1 MREGLAEALQRHST
15 VPLDG
20 CVTSKCPRSSAKRGR
35 RSSSCSVKG
44 GERNLCKTSVL
55 LFWEAVPSAPIGL
68 LRQEHL
74 LLLFEEPVSRMN
86 LRF

>member
-1 MREGLAEALQRHST
+1 MRKGLAEAQHCALGWLRHLQVSLQLCKT
-15 VPLDG
+15 GAEEFLLLG
-20 CVTSKCPRSSAKRGR
+20 KRW
-35 RSSSCSVKG
+35 
-44 GERNLCKTSVL
+44 RNLCKTSVL
-55 LFWEAVPSAPIGL
+55 LFWGAVPRAPIGL